1 MIMERYLT
9 NAMPKSKKFC
19 LKRINRYTG
28 YKYYSLRNYINS
40 DLYTISKDAIYIT
53 DDIQL
58 LSNKSKHYIE
68 TLIKN
73 IVCPSQ
79 YKDNHCIANCLKLFD
94 DSYFTEEEKNFVKQM
109 TNELFLILDES
120 EISYRTSLR
129 DLYHFN
135 YLNRRPF
142 LFTARQVYNDI
153 LQKKICAGDMIIE
166 YIKTYI
172 TDMQVTGI
180 LEKSCKYD
188 YFFDSNGILKC
199 D

>member
-109 TNELFLILDES
+109 TNELFLILDKVKFHIEHLS
-120 EISYRTSLR
+120 EIYIILIILTVVHSYLQ
-129 DLYHFN
+129 
-135 YLNRRPF
+135 PVK
-142 LFTARQVYNDI
+142 FTTIFCKRKYAQVI
-153 LQKKICAGDMIIE
+153 
-166 YIKTYI
+166 
-172 TDMQVTGI
+172 
-180 LEKSCKYD
+180 
-188 YFFDSNGILKC
+188 
-199 D
+199 